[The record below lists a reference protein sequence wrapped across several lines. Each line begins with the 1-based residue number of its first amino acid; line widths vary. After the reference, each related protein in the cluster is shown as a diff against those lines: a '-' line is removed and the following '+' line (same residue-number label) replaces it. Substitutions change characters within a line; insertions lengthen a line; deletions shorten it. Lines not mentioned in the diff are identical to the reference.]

1 MMAGD
6 IVLAGIAANDPTPNP
21 AYIEVNFAQGA
32 AGGSSSDYE
41 ILLLGNKT
49 SSGSAT
55 VDTVVYG
62 PDSLVPMQTEA
73 DVIALFGPG
82 SELHRM
88 WRRINQINKS
98 TTVRAIAV
106 TESAGTA
113 ASGTIVL
120 ATAATGNGSIRV
132 WVGDEFVDTSVA
144 SGAAVDD
151 IGTAIAANIN
161 AKTHWPVTAAYNS
174 STDTVTI
181 TAKQK
186 GPRGNDIRFQAAA
199 IGSIGTTLTGGATD
213 TALTGGATADSNTAA
228 LATILP
234 DRYFYIVSAANDAT
248 QLGALV
254 TQVNTQALASTGIRQ
269 GVFAGFTGTLSNA
282 ITLATG
288 RNAARCEI
296 TWQKDSDWTPAEL
309 AANAAAVYALLEVK
323 PRPRT
328 NFCNFGQRAAD
339 QAFWV
344 VPAPRTASSHP
355 TSADIKSAL
364 NNGLCP
370 IGVVRKNG
378 STYLVNRVTTRSLNG
393 SQQDYRIRPAHKR
406 TICDFFADDLGAV
419 ITSRFGS
426 SKIGDDVP
434 AGTPPLGPEFVTP
447 ERMRGAVIGVID
459 TYDAN
464 GNWDPLGAERM
475 RANLL
480 VQRQVSNRARM
491 GVRIEAEPVENF
503 EQGLFQINQV
513 A

>member
-1 MMAGD
+1 MAGD

-32 AGGSSSDYE
+32 SGGDSSEYE

-49 SSGSAT
+49 TAGSAT
-55 VDTVVYG
+55 VDTAVYG

-73 DVIALFGPG
+73 DVITLFGQG

-88 WRRINQINKS
+88 WRRVNKINKS

-106 TESAGTA
+106 TESAGTQA
-113 ASGTIVL
+113 TGTITL
-120 ATAATGNGSIRV
+120 ATTATANGSIRV

-144 SGAAVDD
+144 SGDLIATIGAAM
-151 IGTAIAANIN
+151 ALNIN
-161 AKTHWPVTAAYNS
+161 TKTHWPVTASFSVA
-174 STDTVTI
+174 TLTL

-199 IGSIGTTLTGGATD
+199 VGSIGTTLTGGATN
-213 TALTGGATADSNTAA
+213 TALAGGATADSNAAA
-228 LATILP
+228 LASILP
-234 DRYFYIVSAANDAT
+234 DRYFYLVSAADDAT

-254 TQVNTQALASTGIRQ
+254 AQVNTQALASTGIRQ
-269 GVFAGFTGTLSNA
+269 GVFAGFSGTLANG

-296 TWQKDSDWTPAEL
+296 VWQKGSDWTPAEL
-309 AANAAAVYALLEVK
+309 AANAAAVYALLEIK
-323 PRPRT
+323 PSPRT
-328 NFCNFGQRAAD
+328 NFCNFGTRAQD

-344 VPAPRTASSHP
+344 VPAPRNGSDHP
-355 TSADIKSAL
+355 SAADIKSAL
-364 NNGLCP
+364 NNGLSP
-370 IGVVRKNG
+370 ISVLKKNG
-378 STYLVNRVTTRSLNG
+378 ATKLVNRITTRSLNG

-419 ITSRFGS
+419 LTSRFADK
-426 SKIGDDVP
+426 KIGDDVP
-434 AGTPPLGPEFVTP
+434 QGTPPLGSDFVTP
-447 ERMRGAVIGVID
+447 ERMKGAVVGLIN

-464 GNWDPLGAERM
+464 GNWDPLGAARM
-475 RANLL
+475 KENLYIA
-480 VQRQVSNRARM
+480 RQVSNPARM
-491 GVRIEAEPVENF
+491 GVRINAEPVENY
-503 EQGLFQINQV
+503 EAGLVQINQV

>member
-1 MMAGD
+1 MAGD

-32 AGGSSSDYE
+32 SGGDSSEYE

-49 SSGSAT
+49 SAGSAT
-55 VDTVVYG
+55 VDTEVYG
-62 PDSLVPMQTEA
+62 PDSLVQMQTEA
-73 DVIALFGPG
+73 DVISLFGAG

-88 WRRINQINKS
+88 WRRVNKINKT
-98 TTVRAIAV
+98 TTVRALAV

-113 ASGTIVL
+113 ATGTIVV
-120 ATAATGNGSIRV
+120 ATAATGSGSIRV
-132 WVGDEFVDTSVA
+132 WVGDEFVDTAVE
-144 SGAAVDD
+144 SGDAVDD
-151 IGTAIAANIN
+151 IGTNIAANIN
-161 AKTHWPVTAAYNS
+161 TKTHWPVTAAYNT

-186 GPRGNDIRFQAAA
+186 GPRGNDIRYQAAT

-213 TALTGGATADSNTAA
+213 TALSGGATSDDNTAA
-228 LATILP
+228 LATILA

-254 TQVNTQALASTGIRQ
+254 TQVNTQALAATGIRQ
-269 GVFAGFTGTLSNA
+269 GVFAGFTGTLANG

-296 TWQKDSDWTPAEL
+296 VWSKDSDWTPAEL

-328 NFCNFGQRAAD
+328 NFCNFGSRAAD
-339 QAFWV
+339 QPFWV
-344 VPAPRTASSHP
+344 VPAPRTSTSHP
-355 TSADIKSAL
+355 SAADIKSAL

-370 IGVVRKNG
+370 VAVTKKNG
-378 STYLVNRVTTRSLNG
+378 ATRLVNRITTRSLNG

-419 ITSRFGS
+419 LTTRFADK
-426 SKIGDDVP
+426 KIGDDVP
-434 AGTPPLGPEFVTP
+434 QGTPPLGPDFVTP
-447 ERMRGAVIGVID
+447 DRMKGAVVGLID
-459 TYDAN
+459 QYDAN
-464 GNWDPLGAERM
+464 GNWDPLGAIRM
-475 RANLL
+475 KENLL
-480 VQRQVSNRARM
+480 VQRQSSNTARM
-491 GVRIEAEPVENF
+491 GVRVNAEPVENF
-503 EQGLFQINQV
+503 EQGLVQINQV

>member
-1 MMAGD
+1 MAGD

-21 AYIEVNFAQGA
+21 AYIEVNHAQGA
-32 AGGSSSDYE
+32 SGGDSSEYE

-49 SSGSAT
+49 SAGSAT

-62 PDSLVPMQTEA
+62 PDSLVSMQTEA
-73 DVIALFGPG
+73 DVISLFGAG
-82 SELHRM
+82 SEIHRM
-88 WRRINQINKS
+88 WRRVNKINKT
-98 TTVRAIAV
+98 TTVRALAV

-120 ATAATGNGSIRV
+120 ATAATGNGAIRV

-144 SGAAVDD
+144 SGDAVDT
-151 IGTAIAANIN
+151 IGAAMATNIN
-161 AKTHWPVTAAYNS
+161 TKTHWPVTAAYDS
-174 STDTVTI
+174 GTDTLTI

-186 GPRGNDIRFQAAA
+186 GPRGNDIRFQAAT

-213 TALTGGATADSNTAA
+213 TALSSGATADSNTAA

-234 DRYFYIVSAANDAT
+234 DRYFYIVSAADDST

-269 GVFAGFTGTLSNA
+269 GVFAGYTGTLANG

-296 TWQKDSDWTPAEL
+296 TWQKTSDWTPAEL
-309 AANAAAVYALLEVK
+309 AANAAAIYALLEVK

-328 NFCNFGQRAAD
+328 NFCNFGTRAQD
-339 QAFWV
+339 QALWV
-344 VPAPRTASSHP
+344 VPAPRTASAHP
-355 TSADIKSAL
+355 TASDIKSAL
-364 NNGLCP
+364 NNGLSP
-370 IGVVRKNG
+370 VAVLKKNG
-378 STYLVNRVTTRSLNG
+378 ATKLVNRVTTRSLNG

-419 ITSRFGS
+419 LTERFADK
-426 SKIGDDVP
+426 KIGDDVP
-434 AGTPPLGPEFVTP
+434 QGTPPLGPDFVTP
-447 ERMRGAVIGVID
+447 DRMKGAVVGVINA
-459 TYDAN
+459 YDAN
-464 GNWDPLGAERM
+464 GNWDPLGAIRM
-475 RANLL
+475 KENLL
-480 VQRQVSNRARM
+480 VQRQVSNPARM
-491 GVRIEAEPVENF
+491 GVRINAEPVENF
-503 EQGLFQINQV
+503 EQGLIQINQV

>member
-1 MMAGD
+1 MSGD

-32 AGGSSSDYE
+32 SGGDSSEYE

-55 VDTVVYG
+55 VDTAIYG

-73 DVIALFGPG
+73 DVISLFGPG

-88 WRRINQINKS
+88 WRRVNKINKS

-120 ATAATGNGSIRV
+120 ATTATGSGSIRV

-144 SGAAVDD
+144 SGDTIAT
-151 IGTAIAANIN
+151 IGAAIAANIN
-161 AKTHWPVTAAYNS
+161 AKTHWAVTAAFN
-174 STDTVTI
+174 TATLTL

-186 GPRGNDIRFQAAA
+186 GPRGNDIRFQATT

-213 TALTGGATADSNTAA
+213 TALTSGATADDNTAA

-234 DRYFYIVSAANDAT
+234 DRYFYVVSAANDST

-269 GVFAGFTGTLSNA
+269 GVFAGFTGSLANG

-288 RNAARCEI
+288 RNAVRCEI
-296 TWQKDSDWTPAEL
+296 AWSKDSDWTPAEL
-309 AANAAAVYALLEVK
+309 AANNAAVFALLEVK

-328 NFCNFGQRAAD
+328 NFCNFGTRAED

-344 VPAPRTASSHP
+344 VPAPRTATSHP
-355 TSADIKSAL
+355 SAADIKSAL
-364 NNGLCP
+364 NNGLSP
-370 IGVVRKNG
+370 IAVVKKNG
-378 STYLVNRVTTRSLNG
+378 ATKLVNRITTRSLNG
-393 SQQDYRIRPAHKR
+393 SQQDYRIRSAHKR

-419 ITSRFGS
+419 LTTRFADK
-426 SKIGDDVP
+426 KIGDDVP
-434 AGTPPLGPEFVTP
+434 QGTPPLGPDFVTP
-447 ERMRGAVIGVID
+447 DRMKGAVVGVIN

-464 GNWDPLGAERM
+464 GNWDPLGATRM
-475 RANLL
+475 KENLYIA
-480 VQRQVSNRARM
+480 RQGSNPARM
-491 GVRIEAEPVENF
+491 GVRINAEPVENY
-503 EQGLFQINQV
+503 EAGLVQINQV